1 VNVFYPVL
9 DWRSEPDWRTRAIVQ
24 AQDGSS
30 TPTQGGESRIINQH
44 RPAERPIHRCVLST

>member
-1 VNVFYPVL
+1 ML

-30 TPTQGGESRIINQH
+30 TPTQVGESRIINQH